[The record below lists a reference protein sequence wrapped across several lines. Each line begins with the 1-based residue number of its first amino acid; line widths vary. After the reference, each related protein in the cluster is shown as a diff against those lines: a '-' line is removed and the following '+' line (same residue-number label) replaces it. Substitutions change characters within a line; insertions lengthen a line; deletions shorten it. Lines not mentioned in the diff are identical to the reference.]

1 MFKSILYG
9 VAQKTL
15 LIFIFISLC
24 YIYSVWKY
32 LYFFKDRISLDK
44 FLTNKFN
51 KLIEAYQRHYRQTKI
66 SGEIDHQTYQLIKQ
80 HYKDMLTL

>member
-1 MFKSILYG
+1 MFRSIDLYNFFLPNLRKK
-9 VAQKTL
+9 VL
-15 LIFIFISLC
+15 FSLKKIG
-24 YIYSVWKY
+24 YDTRKVEITS
-32 LYFFKDRISLDK
+32 
-44 FLTNKFN
+44 NKFN